1 MVYNYFMFVLILF
14 VGSGLWMIFDFLLNV
29 MIIGWE
35 DVMLKMIGC
44 NLVKVKFCENVKNY
58 GYVLLYI

>member
-1 MVYNYFMFVLILF
+1 MVYYYFMFVLILF

-44 NLVKVKFCENVKNY
+44 SLVKVKFCENV
-58 GYVLLYI
+58 

>member
-1 MVYNYFMFVLILF
+1 MVYYYFMFVLILF
-14 VGSGLWMIFDFLLNV
+14 VGSGIVNDFWFL

-44 NLVKVKFCENVKNY
+44 NLVKVKFCENV
-58 GYVLLYI
+58 